1 MMRIKRHSILLL
13 LLCFNVV
20 IAQKQQTLLTIDNEA
35 VSSEEFLKLYN
46 KNLDLVKDES
56 QKQLDNYLELF
67 VNYKLKLKEAVSLG
81 LDKDANYLREFE
93 NYKKQLTKNYLSD
106 NKVTD
111 ALVKEAYDRMQYDVK
126 ASHILILD
134 NPEEEDT
141 LVAYNKLIDYR
152 KILQDEGFESAKK
165 QYHNGKT
172 VLVED
177 LGYFSTFK
185 MVYDFESK
193 AYETKPGNVSM
204 PFKTDFGY
212 HIVRVDEK
220 RPSRGTATVAHIMI
234 AIKQKDSTIN
244 PEKRIREVYKKLEQ
258 GESFEA
264 LAKQFSDDKSSAR
277 SGGKL
282 RAFKSGQ
289 LSSFVFEDAAFALEN
304 SGDVTEPIKTKFGWH
319 IIKLINKEAVK
330 GFNELKPELE
340 AQIKRDARSK
350 LINSAMVKELSK
362 RYEIN
367 KNPKTKT
374 YFKSI
379 IAESYL
385 AGKFDLPEDYKGDT
399 VVISV
404 NDSVFTNNDF
414 LQHLKAKQRQYMRQQ
429 TPIKKILDKE
439 LELFYEN
446 SVLKF
451 REDNLEN
458 ENQEFSD
465 VLQEYRDGLL
475 LFALMEKQ
483 IWNKAS
489 KDTTGLKQY
498 YETNKTKYTWNDRVD
513 IVMASSGN
521 ENVAKNVQDLIKEGK
536 TEDEIKEALNSDD
549 KQNVIFTTG
558 VFEVTN
564 SKLPENMEL
573 VSGVSK
579 VYEHNQAYHV
589 INVKEILSSSNKT
602 LKEAKGSVVNDYQT
616 KIEEDW
622 LLSLRNKFK
631 VDVNKKV
638 FKRLKSKINN

>member
-1 MMRIKRHSILLL
+1 MMCIKRNSVLLL
-13 LLCFNVV
+13 LLCLNVA

-35 VSSEEFLKLYN
+35 ISSDEFMKLYN

-81 LDKDANYLREFE
+81 LDKDENYKREFE

-141 LVAYNKLIDYR
+141 LVAYNKLLDYR
-152 KILQDEGFESAKK
+152 KILQEKGFESAKEK
-165 QYHNGKT
+165 YHNGKT

-212 HIVRVDEK
+212 HVVRIDNK
-220 RPSRGTATVAHIMI
+220 RPSRGTATAAHIMI
-234 AIKQKDSTIN
+234 ADKQKDSTIN
-244 PEKRIREVYKKLEQ
+244 PEERIREIYKKLQQ

-289 LSSFVFEDAAFALEN
+289 LSSTVFEDAAFALQN
-304 SGDVTEPIKTKFGWH
+304 SGDVTEPIKTKYGWH

-330 GFNELKPELE
+330 GFEELKPTLE

-362 RYEIN
+362 RYKID
-367 KNPKTKT
+367 KNPKTKA

-385 AGKFDLPEDYKGDT
+385 AGKFDLPEDYNGDD
-399 VVISV
+399 VVLSV
-404 NDSVFTNNDF
+404 NDSVFSNNDF
-414 LQHLKAKQRQYMRQQ
+414 LQHLKTKQRQYMRQQ
-429 TPIKKILDKE
+429 TSIKKILDKE

-458 ENQEFSD
+458 ENQEFAD

-489 KDTTGLKQY
+489 KDTIGLKQY
-498 YETNKTKYTWNDRVD
+498 YEANKSKYVWEDRVD
-513 IVMASSGN
+513 VIIASSGN
-521 ENVAKNVQDLIKEGK
+521 KAMAKSVQDLVKSGK
-536 TEDEIKEALNSDD
+536 TQEEIKEALNSDG
-549 KQNVIFTTG
+549 KQNIIFTSG
-558 VFEVTN
+558 IFEVSN
-564 SKLPENMEL
+564 SKLPKDMNL
-573 VSGVSK
+573 VTGVSNI
-579 VYEHNQAYHV
+579 YEHNQAYHI
-589 INVKEILSSSNKT
+589 INVKEILPSGIKA
-602 LKEAKGSVVNDYQT
+602 LEEAKGSVVNDYQN

-622 LLSLRNKFK
+622 LLKLRDKFK
-631 VDVNKKV
+631 VEVNKKV
-638 FKRLKSKINN
+638 LKRLKSKINN

>member
-1 MMRIKRHSILLL
+1 MRIKFLNILLIF
-13 LLCFNVV
+13 LCLNLSH
-20 IAQKQQTLLTIDNEA
+20 AQKQQILLTIDDD
-35 VSSEEFLKLYN
+35 VVTSDEFMKLYN

-81 LDKDANYLREFE
+81 LDKDENYKREFE

-111 ALVKEAYDRMQYDVK
+111 DLVKETYDRMQYDVK

-141 LVAYNKLIDYR
+141 LVAYNKLLEYR
-152 KILQDEGFESAKK
+152 KTLQEKGFESAKE

-193 AYETKPGNVSM
+193 AYETKPGDVSM

-212 HIVRVDEK
+212 HVVRVDEK
-220 RPSRGTATVAHIMI
+220 RPSRGTATAAHIMI
-234 AIKQKDSTIN
+234 ADKQKDSTIN
-244 PEKRIREVYKKLEQ
+244 PKERIKEIYKKLQQ

-289 LSSFVFEDAAFALEN
+289 LSSTVFEDAAFALEN
-304 SGDVTEPIKTKFGWH
+304 PGDVTEPIKTKYGWH
-319 IIKLINKEAVK
+319 IIKLISKEAIK
-330 GFNELKPELE
+330 GFDELKPTLE

-350 LINSAMVKELSK
+350 LINSAMVEELSK
-362 RYEIN
+362 RYKIAR
-367 KNPKTKT
+367 NPKTKA

-385 AGKFDLPEDYKGDT
+385 AGKFDLPEDYNGSD
-399 VVISV
+399 VVLSV
-404 NDSVFTNNDF
+404 NDAVFTNNDF

-429 TPIKKILDKE
+429 VSIKKILDKE
-439 LELFYEN
+439 LELFHEN

-458 ENQEFSD
+458 ENQEFAD
-465 VLQEYRDGLL
+465 ILQEYRDGLL

-489 KDTTGLKQY
+489 KDTIGLKTY
-498 YETNKTKYTWNDRVD
+498 YEANKAKYIWEDRVD
-513 IVMASSGN
+513 VIIASSGDKAI
-521 ENVAKNVQDLIKEGK
+521 AKSVQNLVKSGK
-536 TEDEIKEALNSDD
+536 TQEEIKKALNSND
-549 KQNVIFTTG
+549 KQNVIFTSG
-558 VFEVTN
+558 VFEVSN
-564 SKLPENMEL
+564 SKLPKDMEL
-573 VSGVSK
+573 VTGVSDI
-579 VYEHNQAYHV
+579 YEHNQAYHV
-589 INVKEILSSSNKT
+589 INIKEILLSGNKT
-602 LKEAKGSVVNDYQT
+602 LEDAKGSVVNDYQN

-622 LLSLRNKFK
+622 LLKLREKFK
-631 VDVNKKV
+631 VDVDKKV
-638 FKRLKSKINN
+638 LKQLKSKINN